1 MGIKRW
7 YGLIGLL
14 SLLGFVGVFTG
25 ERYFLGFFAF
35 AVDFQYFF
43 ARADEM
49 QEGQILRS
57 AARGFFAGM
66 GVTASGDAAAPG
78 PWRRD
83 DGGAVPQQRAGLG
96 GGSGG
101 IRPLQ
106 LPVRLPGMVERAG
119 MITNRIKEY
128 RARFDLKQEELAR
141 RVGVRRETIGNL
153 EKGRYN
159 PSLVLAWNIAKVFGV
174 PIEEIFTVEG
184 DE

>member
-57 AARGFFAGM
+57 AAR
-66 GVTASGDAAAPG
+66 VTAVGTLLLLA
-78 PWRRD
+78 
-83 DGGAVPQQRAGLG
+83 LG
-96 GGSGG
+96 GGTTEALYLSSGLG
-101 IRPLQ
+101 W
-106 LPVRLPGMVERAG
+106 G
-119 MITNRIKEY
+119 
-128 RARFDLKQEELAR
+128 
-141 RVGVRRETIGNL
+141 VGVAVYALSSFLCGCREW
-153 EKGRYN
+153 
-159 PSLVLAWNIAKVFGV
+159 WNARA
-174 PIEEIFTVEG
+174 
-184 DE
+184 

>member
-43 ARADEM
+43 TRADEM

-66 GVTASGDAAAPG
+66 GVTA
-78 PWRRD
+78 
-83 DGGAVPQQRAGLG
+83 AGTLLLLALG
-96 GGSGG
+96 GGG
-101 IRPLQ
+101 
-106 LPVRLPGMVERAG
+106 VMVYALSSFLCGCREWWNARA
-119 MITNRIKEY
+119 
-128 RARFDLKQEELAR
+128 
-141 RVGVRRETIGNL
+141 
-153 EKGRYN
+153 
-159 PSLVLAWNIAKVFGV
+159 
-174 PIEEIFTVEG
+174 
-184 DE
+184 

>member
-43 ARADEM
+43 TRADEM

-66 GVTASGDAAAPG
+66 GVAAAG
-78 PWRRD
+78 TLLLL
-83 DGGAVPQQRAGLG
+83 ALG
-96 GGSGG
+96 GGTTEALYLSSGLG
-101 IRPLQ
+101 W
-106 LPVRLPGMVERAG
+106 G
-119 MITNRIKEY
+119 
-128 RARFDLKQEELAR
+128 
-141 RVGVRRETIGNL
+141 VGVAVYALSSFLCGCREW
-153 EKGRYN
+153 
-159 PSLVLAWNIAKVFGV
+159 WNARA
-174 PIEEIFTVEG
+174 
-184 DE
+184 

>member
-35 AVDFQYFF
+35 AVDFQFFF

-66 GVTASGDAAAPG
+66 GVTAAVYALSSFLCGC
-78 PWRRD
+78 RD
-83 DGGAVPQQRAGLG
+83 WWNARA
-96 GGSGG
+96 
-101 IRPLQ
+101 
-106 LPVRLPGMVERAG
+106 
-119 MITNRIKEY
+119 
-128 RARFDLKQEELAR
+128 
-141 RVGVRRETIGNL
+141 
-153 EKGRYN
+153 
-159 PSLVLAWNIAKVFGV
+159 
-174 PIEEIFTVEG
+174 
-184 DE
+184 

>member
-43 ARADEM
+43 TRADEM

-66 GVTASGDAAAPG
+66 GVTAAGTLLLLYLSS
-78 PWRRD
+78 
-83 DGGAVPQQRAGLG
+83 GLG
-96 GGSGG
+96 WG
-101 IRPLQ
+101 
-106 LPVRLPGMVERAG
+106 
-119 MITNRIKEY
+119 
-128 RARFDLKQEELAR
+128 
-141 RVGVRRETIGNL
+141 VGVAVYALSSFLCGCREW
-153 EKGRYN
+153 
-159 PSLVLAWNIAKVFGV
+159 WNARA
-174 PIEEIFTVEG
+174 
-184 DE
+184 

>member
-43 ARADEM
+43 TRADEM

-66 GVTASGDAAAPG
+66 GVTAAGTLLLSLPALLGLGRDPDAPPKRGRHRGRHA
-78 PWRRD
+78 RRD
-83 DGGAVPQQRAGLG
+83 
-96 GGSGG
+96 
-101 IRPLQ
+101 
-106 LPVRLPGMVERAG
+106 
-119 MITNRIKEY
+119 
-128 RARFDLKQEELAR
+128 
-141 RVGVRRETIGNL
+141 
-153 EKGRYN
+153 
-159 PSLVLAWNIAKVFGV
+159 
-174 PIEEIFTVEG
+174 
-184 DE
+184 